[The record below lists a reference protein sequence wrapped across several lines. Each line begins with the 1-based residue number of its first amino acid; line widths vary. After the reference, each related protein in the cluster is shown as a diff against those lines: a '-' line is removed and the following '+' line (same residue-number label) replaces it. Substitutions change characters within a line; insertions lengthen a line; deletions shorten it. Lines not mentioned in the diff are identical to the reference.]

1 MPKFDYLLLHTKR
14 NFVRERCKII
24 RKING
29 EWANEEIEE
38 TVIIPTDPP
47 PPNIDPYV
55 FHQPWFYGYCRNAN
69 TPKNTAKQSIF
80 IFCTFSSKKT
90 ALLVDTVF
98 VVKQKYSWLKQND
111 EFQPS
116 RTFRE
121 NYPYKESDSLYK
133 EFIAPRV
140 EQHQHLPAHSI
151 YEAEHYQ
158 KFFPQK
164 RSDNI
169 FSFIPLLEEK
179 DDFLLLDIYPLIQ
192 SLGEP
197 DLLKKVQNVTIQNKL
212 FRIDFISMEI
222 LKYLFEY
229 SSLLV
234 TGTTSKGVPIIDKV
248 LSNKYSKLIYGFNN

>member
-1 MPKFDYLLLHTKR
+1 MPKYDYLLLHTERK
-14 NFVRERCKII
+14 FVRERCKII
-24 RKING
+24 RKVDG
-29 EWANEEIEE
+29 EWVNEEIEE

-69 TPKNTAKQSIF
+69 TPQDTAKQSIF
-80 IFCTFSSKKT
+80 IFCTFSQRRI

-98 VVKQKYSWLKQND
+98 VVKQKYAWLGQSD
-111 EFQPS
+111 GFQPS
-116 RTFRE
+116 RNFRD

-133 EFIAPRV
+133 EFIAPRAKWQ
-140 EQHQHLPAHSI
+140 QHEAAHTI

-158 KFFPQK
+158 NSNFPQK

-169 FSFIPLLEEK
+169 FSFIPLFEEK
-179 DDFLLLDIYPLIQ
+179 GEFLLLDIYPLIQ
-192 SLGEP
+192 
-197 DLLKKVQNVTIQNKL
+197 DLDELDLIRKIRNVNIQNKL
-212 FRIDFISMEI
+212 FRIDFISMKI

-234 TGTTSKGVPIIDKV
+234 TQTTSKGVPIIDKS
-248 LSNKYSKLIYGFNN
+248 LSSKYSELNYGRE